1 MLFPSFEF
9 LTFFA
14 IVLAINWYLK
24 KWPLLWRLFL
34 LFSSY
39 LFYSVWSIH
48 FLLILILVTIF
59 NFVNGE
65 AIYKKLFRR
74 TDLLTLGITVNL
86 FVLAYFKYYD
96 FFRFPMQIF
105 LEKIALP
112 MDPIMF
118 NVILP
123 LGLSFYI
130 FRVISYNIDIFLKK
144 IKPSSSFLDFA
155 IYVAFFP
162 QLLSGPIMRA
172 GDFLS
177 QLKNGG
183 AKKIDNLYQYLSLF
197 LIGLFKKLVIV
208 SYLTTNLID
217 DVFAVPENHCLVAIL
232 LTIFAYSLVIY
243 FDFSS
248 YSDMAIAVAGLMG
261 FKSPINFDAPYLSLN
276 LRDFWRRWH
285 ISLSEWVKDYIYIP
299 LGGNRKGKMRKY
311 LNLIIA
317 MMIIGLWH
325 GAAMHFIIWGGI
337 QGIGL
342 AITHYFQENK
352 KKDFFCGLN
361 QKRKNIIV
369 NFFCWLATFSFISFS
384 WIFFRAETTKDALQF
399 INTLFSVETIVEPIK
414 IYVIFMI
421 IIGFLFF
428 IFEKQII
435 KYLVSIQQ
443 KMSSPVLAGFIISI
457 IILIFEI
464 SPDIV
469 PSFIYFGF

>member
-9 LTFFA
+9 ITFFT
-14 IVLAINWYLK
+14 IILALNWYLK

-34 LFSSY
+34 LFASY
-39 LFYSVWSIH
+39 LFYSVWSLH
-48 FLLILILVTIF
+48 FLLILILITIF
-59 NFVNGE
+59 NFANGA
-65 AIYKKLFRR
+65 AIYKTIFRR

-96 FFRFPMQIF
+96 FFRFPMQVF
-105 LEKIALP
+105 LEKMALP
-112 MDPIMF
+112 MDPVMF
-118 NVILP
+118 NIILP

-130 FRVISYNIDIFLKK
+130 FRAISYNIDIFQEK

-155 IYVAFFP
+155 IYISFFP

-172 GDFLS
+172 GDFLY

-183 AKKIDNLYQYLSLF
+183 AKEIDGLYKYLSLF

-208 SYLTTNLID
+208 SYLTANLVD
-217 DVFAVPENHCLVAIL
+217 DVFAVPENHSFTAIL

-276 LRDFWRRWH
+276 LRDFWRKWH
-285 ISLSEWVKDYIYIP
+285 ISLSAWVKDYIYIP
-299 LGGNRKGKMRKY
+299 LGGSRGGKIKKY
-311 LNLIIA
+311 LNLIIV

-325 GAAMHFIIWGGI
+325 GAAMHFIIWGTI

-342 AITHYFQENK
+342 AITHRIQDRK
-352 KKDFFCGLN
+352 
-361 QKRKNIIV
+361 KNI
-369 NFFCWLATFSFISFS
+369 FTSFPAWLATFSFISLS
-384 WIFFRAETTKDALQF
+384 WVFFRADTTKDALRF
-399 INTLFSVETIVEPIK
+399 FKTLFSAETMFEPIK
-414 IYVIFMI
+414 IYVFFMMV
-421 IIGFLFF
+421 IGFLFF
-428 IFEKQII
+428 IFEKQITDSLT
-435 KYLVSIQQ
+435 KIQQ
-443 KMSSPVLAGFIISI
+443 KMPLPILAGFIIFLVIS
-457 IILIFEI
+457 IFEV

-469 PSFIYFGF
+469 PAFIYFNF

>member
-1 MLFPSFEF
+1 MLFSSFEF
-9 LTFFA
+9 FAFFA
-14 IVLAINWYLK
+14 VILALNWYLK

-39 LFYSVWSIH
+39 FFYSVWSMN
-48 FLLILILVTIF
+48 FLLILIFVTIF
-59 NFVNGE
+59 NFVNGA
-65 AIYKKLFRR
+65 AIYKKLFRV

-96 FFRFPMQIF
+96 FFRFPTQVF
-105 LEKIALP
+105 LEKMALP
-112 MDPIMF
+112 MDPVMF
-118 NVILP
+118 NIILP
-123 LGLSFYI
+123 LGLSFYV
-130 FRVISYNIDIFLKK
+130 FRAISYNIDIFLKK

-172 GDFLS
+172 GDFLR

-197 LIGLFKKLVIV
+197 LVGLFKKLVIV
-208 SYLTTNLID
+208 SYLTTNLVD
-217 DVFAVPENHCLVAIL
+217 DVFAVPENHSLVAIL
-232 LTIFAYSLVIY
+232 LTVFAYSLVIY
-243 FDFSS
+243 FDFSA

-285 ISLSEWVKDYIYIP
+285 ISLSTWVKDYIYIP
-299 LGGNRKGKMRKY
+299 LGGNRKGKTRKY

-317 MMIIGLWH
+317 MTIIGIWH

-337 QGIGL
+337 QGIAL
-342 AITHYFQENK
+342 AATHYFQNRK
-352 KKDFFCGLN
+352 KRKNLFKLKRTTKSVIKDFFA
-361 QKRKNIIV
+361 
-369 NFFCWLATFSFISFS
+369 WMATFTFISFS
-384 WIFFRAETTKDALQF
+384 WIFFRANTTKDALEF
-399 INTLFSVETIVEPIK
+399 ISTLFSTETIVEPIK
-414 IYVIFMI
+414 IYVIFAI

-428 IFEKQII
+428 IFERQII
-435 KYLVSIQQ
+435 KALTDIQQ
-443 KMSSPVLAGFIISI
+443 KMPSPVLAGFLIFI
-457 IILIFEI
+457 IILIFEL

-469 PSFIYFGF
+469 PSFIYFNF